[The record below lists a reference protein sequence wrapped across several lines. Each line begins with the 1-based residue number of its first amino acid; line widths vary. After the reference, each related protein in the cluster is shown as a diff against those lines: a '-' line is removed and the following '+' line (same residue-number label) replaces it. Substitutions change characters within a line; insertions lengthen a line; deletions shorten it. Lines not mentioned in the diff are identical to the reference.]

1 MEFKRWLEQ
10 SHSYQETVETAVQLL
25 MLLMEE
31 EHPDMIPENLSIR
44 SSEGKIYQSAN
55 LPAEKEQLPPD
66 SSSPADDKDNVF
78 LIAVMLNSMLG
89 GELPDMKLAG
99 RIQLERGQSFSFL
112 TVDTDTDEKFG
123 RILPQIVALASDLNK
138 YLRPAPEEL
147 LKKIMDEIPS
157 TAEICIIEKYTG
169 ICVDSKVIPLEEA
182 VTHWECE
189 ETYDCC
195 GRVCVPAGSG
205 RSLDIPYSVTDRQY
219 TCTVIPSDLIS
230 PESNVYAGRMPDKL
244 CIGIDPG
251 TNSCSVSFIN
261 ESCRAEELFGEDGTI
276 PSLLCFLT
284 GDEYCF
290 GNEAEEYSFTHPQA
304 VTLPFMNDPNRA
316 EPVHLKAVNG
326 DAVCETNQSL
336 AEKYFRCLRRLIIE
350 HFSLSESTF
359 SSETQITIALSS
371 CTGPDIRNTIASAAS
386 AAGLDAVIISAGE
399 ALMIYL
405 RDTVNGKTVA
415 ADIGGGS
422 TDILLTGSS
431 QDDPWRIQPEKMIS
445 TDVFCGELLTDIIS
459 DSLADTLRKSDI
471 VDLSDLSASQLER
484 EEYIWDKRILR
495 KTAEMMKC
503 ILSDNSSTSSEVSLY
518 VPGNAVIT
526 KNFRMPRRMYETMMS
541 RHLTKLEGLLKKE
554 FPASEGVTDV
564 VITGGASLTPLVT
577 DKIEGCYPGSTLH
590 HIRYKTAVSRG
601 AAMYSDFESAGTPET
616 RTHRMLYD
624 IGIITAAMTGGS
636 AGFQPVVRAGTVI
649 GEEGLTVTKDIM
661 LTDREMAQKC
671 CKLYLHTR
679 PVGKE
684 DVTDPIGHGE
694 SIIRRSVL
702 LTADGIPPGTRML
715 RFTFRIGT
723 DESISAFA
731 ESCTGFGGTVTG
743 EYRKKTT
750 VEYRK

>member
-1 MEFKRWLEQ
+1 
-10 SHSYQETVETAVQLL
+10 
-25 MLLMEE
+25 
-31 EHPDMIPENLSIR
+31 
-44 SSEGKIYQSAN
+44 
-55 LPAEKEQLPPD
+55 
-66 SSSPADDKDNVF
+66 
-78 LIAVMLNSMLG
+78 
-89 GELPDMKLAG
+89 
-99 RIQLERGQSFSFL
+99 
-112 TVDTDTDEKFG
+112 
-123 RILPQIVALASDLNK
+123 
-138 YLRPAPEEL
+138 
-147 LKKIMDEIPS
+147 
-157 TAEICIIEKYTG
+157 
-169 ICVDSKVIPLEEA
+169 
-182 VTHWECE
+182 
-189 ETYDCC
+189 
-195 GRVCVPAGSG
+195 
-205 RSLDIPYSVTDRQY
+205 
-219 TCTVIPSDLIS
+219 
-230 PESNVYAGRMPDKL
+230 
-244 CIGIDPG
+244 
-251 TNSCSVSFIN
+251 
-261 ESCRAEELFGEDGTI
+261 
-276 PSLLCFLT
+276 
-284 GDEYCF
+284 
-290 GNEAEEYSFTHPQA
+290 
-304 VTLPFMNDPNRA
+304 
-316 EPVHLKAVNG
+316 
-326 DAVCETNQSL
+326 
-336 AEKYFRCLRRLIIE
+336 
-350 HFSLSESTF
+350 
-359 SSETQITIALSS
+359 
-371 CTGPDIRNTIASAAS
+371 
-386 AAGLDAVIISAGE
+386 
-399 ALMIYL
+399 
-405 RDTVNGKTVA
+405 
-415 ADIGGGS
+415 
-422 TDILLTGSS
+422 
-431 QDDPWRIQPEKMIS
+431 
-445 TDVFCGELLTDIIS
+445 
-459 DSLADTLRKSDI
+459 
-471 VDLSDLSASQLER
+471 
-484 EEYIWDKRILR
+484 
-495 KTAEMMKC
+495 MMKC

-577 DKIEGCYPGSTLH
+577 DMIEGCYPGSTLH

-624 IGIITAAMTGGS
+624 IGIITSAMTGGP